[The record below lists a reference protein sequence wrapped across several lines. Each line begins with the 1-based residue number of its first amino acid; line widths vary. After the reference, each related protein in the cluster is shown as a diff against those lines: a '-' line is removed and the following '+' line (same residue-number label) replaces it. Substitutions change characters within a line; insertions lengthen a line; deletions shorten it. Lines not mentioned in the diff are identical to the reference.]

1 MHRLQSVLTSRFMLN
16 LRIDDDSDWL
26 VTTRGAG
33 GSGQPSILTFG
44 RMGAPLDL
52 DGDNDR
58 LEWLYDT
65 EDILGERTIEIE
77 MREGGAES
85 ARSSGERNEAQGFL
99 ERASEVHESTR

>member
-1 MHRLQSVLTSRFMLN
+1 MLN
-16 LRIDDDSDWL
+16 LRIDDDPDWL
-26 VTTRGAG
+26 STSTRGAG

-44 RMGAPLDL
+44 LMGAPLDL

-65 EDILGERTIEIE
+65 EDILGERTIESE

-99 ERASEVHESTR
+99 ERAFEVHESPR

>member
-1 MHRLQSVLTSRFMLN
+1 MLN
-16 LRIDDDSDWL
+16 LRIDDDPDWL
-26 VTTRGAG
+26 LTTRGTG
-33 GSGQPSILTFG
+33 VSGQPSVLTFG

-85 ARSSGERNEAQGFL
+85 AHLSAEGNETRGSL
-99 ERASEVHESTR
+99 EHTFEVHESPK